1 MRAQQPARHGP
12 VESSTPEHGRL
23 PGATGRARV
32 QAMVQ
37 TNTDVVVCA
46 IDLHGG
52 SDLVLHRGLENAAL
66 HNAEL
71 HVLTVAE
78 PNFGRV
84 KVPDDIDDPSLSGVD
99 KAKLT
104 KFVDAHVARY
114 RKDHPGEAD
123 DVKVTLHVES
133 GLPAEVIVAYAA
145 RVSADLIVMATH
157 GRTGIRHL
165 VLGSCAE
172 KVVRS
177 AGCPVLVVRAKSHG

>member
-1 MRAQQPARHGP
+1 
-12 VESSTPEHGRL
+12 
-23 PGATGRARV
+23 
-32 QAMVQ
+32 MVQ

-52 SDLVLHRGLENAAL
+52 SDLVVQRGLENAAL
-66 HNAEL
+66 HKAEL

-78 PNFGRV
+78 LNFGRV
-84 KVPDDIDDPSLSGVD
+84 KVPDAIDDPMLSGVD
-99 KAKLT
+99 RQKLA

-114 RKDHPGEAD
+114 RKDHPGAAD
-123 DVKVTLHVES
+123 AVKVTMHVEA
-133 GLPAEVIVAYAA
+133 GTPAEVIVAYAA

-172 KVVRS
+172 KVVRA
-177 AGCPVLVVRAKSHG
+177 AGCPVLVVRAKTHA